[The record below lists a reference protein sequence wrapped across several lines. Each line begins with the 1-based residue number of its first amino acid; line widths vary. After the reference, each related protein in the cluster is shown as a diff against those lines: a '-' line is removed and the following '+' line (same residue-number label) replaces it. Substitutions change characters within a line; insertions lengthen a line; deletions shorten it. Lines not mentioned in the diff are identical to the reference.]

1 MHQILTLIFILLR
14 GCVVAVVISTFLL
27 IGILFTLSRVVL
39 KLIHIYEVILNN
51 INIYG
56 LKNVI
61 QYRN

>member
-39 KLIHIYEVILNN
+39 KLMHIYKVILNN

-56 LKNVI
+56 LKNVT
-61 QYRN
+61 Q

>member
-56 LKNVI
+56 LKNVT
-61 QYRN
+61 Q

>member
-1 MHQILTLIFILLR
+1 MHQTLTLIFILLR

-27 IGILFTLSRVVL
+27 IGILFTLLRVVL

-56 LKNVI
+56 LKNVT
-61 QYRN
+61 Q

>member
-39 KLIHIYEVILNN
+39 KLMHIYEVILNN

-61 QYRN
+61 Q